1 MTEIKKGAA
10 AATDTADAPVEKKTR
25 GRKPAAK
32 ALTEGTA
39 KKTEVKAAGE
49 KKAAEKKPAEKKA
62 AEKKPAAKPA
72 EPKQSVVIQYGSDEV
87 VTKDVVAAAVKAY
100 KSKHRGVEIKTVE
113 DYIKPEEK
121 AAYYVVNGDDSQG
134 DNKIELF

>member
-10 AATDTADAPVEKKTR
+10 ATDTADISAEKKPR
-25 GRKPAAK
+25 GRKPAVK
-32 ALTEGTA
+32 APAEGTA
-39 KKTEVKAAGE
+39 KKTEEKAAVE
-49 KKAAEKKPAEKKA
+49 KKAAEKKTAEKKA
-62 AEKKPAAKPA
+62 VEKKPAAKPA
-72 EPKQSVVIQYGSDEV
+72 EPTQSVVIQYGSDEV

-100 KSKHRGVEIKTVE
+100 KSKHKGVEIKTVE
-113 DYIKPEEK
+113 VYIKPEER